1 MLVLQSNSK
10 IMILDQDTNF
20 VYFSELLWENTS
32 GCREIIEQIMSHG
45 VYCSLLKDTKDI
57 WARDYMPIQLDSDTY
72 AGYEYAPDYLYYDK
86 RYIGTI
92 THQTRVCNELEIKP
106 KPSGLI
112 IDGGNIV
119 KTSKGAIMTEKVFV
133 ENSQY
138 TRIGLINSL
147 EKMLETE
154 VILIPW
160 DRSEIYGH
168 ADGVA
173 REIAPGKLLMTN
185 YHRFSRRFADL
196 FLKVLSPRFDIEI
209 LDYKVKKQHPY
220 NWCYINFLQVGN
232 KIFIPQLTA
241 YRVALTDSDM
251 IKSIII
257 DGRAQAASDKVIEED
272 VQALEQFRR
281 LMPDKEIIPVSCPQ
295 IVKRGGA
302 LNCISWNI
310 KKEFLCDA

>member
-1 MLVLQSNSK
+1 
-10 IMILDQDTNF
+10 MILDQDTNF
-20 VYFSELLWENTS
+20 VYFSELLWKNTP
-32 GCREIIEQIMSHG
+32 GGKEIIEKIMRHG
-45 VYCSLLKDTKDI
+45 VDCSLLKDTKDI
-57 WARDYMPIQLDSDTY
+57 WARDYMPIQLDLGRY
-72 AGYEYAPDYLYYDK
+72 AGYGFAPDYLYYDV
-86 RYIGTI
+86 RYISTI
-92 THQTRVCNELEIKP
+92 TQQARVCNDLEIEP

-119 KTSKGAIMTEKVFV
+119 KTSKGAIMTEKVFI
-133 ENSQY
+133 ENPQY
-138 TRIGLINSL
+138 LRIDLINWL
-147 EKMLETE
+147 ENLLETE
-154 VILIPW
+154 IIFIPW
-160 DRSEIYGH
+160 DKSEIYGH

-209 LDYKVKKQHPY
+209 LDYKVEKPHPN

-241 YRVALTDSDM
+241 YREALTVTDM
-251 IKSIII
+251 TKSIII
-257 DGRAQAASDKVIEED
+257 DGIAQAVAGKVIEED
-272 VQALEQFRR
+272 AQALEQFRR

-295 IVKRGGA
+295 IVKKGGA

-310 KKEFLCDA
+310 KKEFPCEA